1 MHRHLRMPRHIIISL
16 ALDFSFRYHN
26 TSTYKTP
33 VTHVTSPRYINI
45 PSDVWWTSWS
55 QNATRHT
62 VCSLSTM
69 QSKLPSVLLYH
80 HTVCTTIN
88 IIFTHPCT
96 QQQCTSV
103 ARIGSGQNA
112 SRERIRNISYQTAPE
127 QQKTIILHIP
137 KIYSL
142 YSLDLDW
149 RRRFCYFDI
158 NCRTCLG
165 AVVREANV
173 MIMMCFFYHM

>member
-1 MHRHLRMPRHIIISL
+1 M
-16 ALDFSFRYHN
+16 
-26 TSTYKTP
+26 
-33 VTHVTSPRYINI
+33 
-45 PSDVWWTSWS
+45 SDEHPDHK
-55 QNATRHT
+55 TRHDI
-62 VCSLSTM
+62 
-69 QSKLPSVLLYH
+69 QSVLSRLCNQNCHLCFSIYH
-80 HTVCTTIN
+80 HTVCTTTTIN

-112 SRERIRNISYQTAPE
+112 SRERMRNISYQTAPE
-127 QQKTIILHIP
+127 QQKSIILHIP

-165 AVVREANV
+165 AVVQEANV
-173 MIMMCFFYHM
+173 MIMMCFFTICSI